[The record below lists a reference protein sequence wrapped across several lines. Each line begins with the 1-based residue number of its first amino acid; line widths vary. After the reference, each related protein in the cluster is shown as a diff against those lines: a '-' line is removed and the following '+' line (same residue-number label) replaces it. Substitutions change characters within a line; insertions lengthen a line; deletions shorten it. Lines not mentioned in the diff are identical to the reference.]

1 MKKMLLTVT
10 HLRLEED
17 TQPTPVFLPGK
28 SHGQR
33 SLVGSSPQGY
43 RVRYDW
49 SDWSCMHAQLGL
61 LLFLVTVRSV
71 RTGLLIYVNRVN
83 HLTNVNWFNQYLLM
97 AVLCQAL
104 SRAVTL
110 PMHSKLNLSSCF
122 PIFPTQILFLL
133 HILLY
138 LILFLKVV
146 LSLQLLVGGAVIK
159 QWKTAIR
166 LRTVTI
172 LG

>member
-1 MKKMLLTVT
+1 
-10 HLRLEED
+10 
-17 TQPTPVFLPGK
+17 
-28 SHGQR
+28 
-33 SLVGSSPQGY
+33 
-43 RVRYDW
+43 
-49 SDWSCMHAQLGL
+49 
-61 LLFLVTVRSV
+61 
-71 RTGLLIYVNRVN
+71 
-83 HLTNVNWFNQYLLM
+83 M

-110 PMHSKLNLSSCF
+110 PMHSKLNLSLCF

-146 LSLQLLVGGAVIK
+146 LSLQLLVGGAAIE